1 MHFGQFVA
9 LNKLVNIIIFH
20 CIFSKVIDAVLIPNE
35 NTAWIG
41 LNDSDADGD
50 FVFLDGVK
58 STEANTGWSPVHHQR
73 NDSQPQSCVQIN
85 RSGHDYNKANDF
97 WCDDNA
103 YALCEKK
110 VNLVW

>member
-9 LNKLVNIIIFH
+9 LNKLVNIIIIY
-20 CIFSKVIDAVLIPNE
+20 CNFSKVIDAVLVPNE

-41 LNDSDADGD
+41 LNDSDADEE

-58 STEANTGWSPVHHQR
+58 STEANTGWSSKHHQPDD
-73 NDSQPQSCVQIN
+73 NKPQRCVQIN
-85 RSGHDYNKANDF
+85 RSNHDYNKANDF
-97 WCDDNA
+97 WCYKNA